1 MTSSRDS
8 GDNDSMK
15 GIDPQTVI
23 AVCALVSVLYGLI
36 HLAVAPLKSDM
47 KRLEAK
53 VDRLL
58 AQKTGASGQ
67 SG

>member
-1 MTSSRDS
+1 
-8 GDNDSMK
+8 MK